1 MPADAVLTLPEELR
15 SAFKDPLGSLFTDA
29 DALLAAAG
37 EPLIAVG
44 DIVTYHLTQAGV
56 IPDVAVIDGKTKR
69 TAVDA
74 AISEAI
80 GGYDCR
86 YEVENPAA
94 TLSLD
99 LLSVLHAAI
108 DAPETAVIVVE
119 GEEDLATLPALVA
132 APEGA
137 SVVYGQPDEGMVLVT
152 VTPEVRHRMRGLLS
166 QMTGDHAAA
175 WAALGVDAE

>member
-1 MPADAVLTLPEELR
+1 MPADAVLTLPDDLR
-15 SAFKDPLGSLFTDA
+15 SAFKDPLGPLFTDA
-29 DALLAAAG
+29 EMLLDEAG
-37 EPLIAVG
+37 TPLIAVG

-74 AISEAI
+74 AITEAI
-80 GGYDCR
+80 GGYER
-86 YEVENPAA
+86 SHEVTNPAA

-99 LLSVLHAAI
+99 LLATLREAI
-108 DAPETAVIVVE
+108 DAPETTVIVVE

-152 VTPEVRHRMRGLLS
+152 VTPEVRHRMISLLS
-166 QMTGDHAAA
+166 QMTGDHDAA